1 MEKEILKN
9 GEGDRP
15 HEYWAFAAEAQFKF
29 IVYRETG
36 EILDDSECLCK
47 KMDPPGVMK
56 MLIGKKFKVEIWEK
70 YLRTM
75 KKNERAR
82 FHSSDKEDCLQY
94 VSVSKMLRDIRDGK
108 KAHGCMGALGGHGHA
123 HEHKDELQELLAHP
137 EELTFEFELLHVEK
151 QENHQ
156 TDVWA
161 MNKAEQRE
169 SAPKFKAE
177 GGDFF
182 KAGNYDK
189 AGESYEKALKCID
202 LLMSTELKSDDV
214 QKDEK
219 EKILNNLAECLLR
232 LERWREAE
240 NRATEVLQSS
250 PNNEK
255 ALWRR
260 GKARCQL
267 LEVEGC
273 KSDLENLVKLNPK
286 MESSVQKELSKLDK
300 SLKNRDKSL
309 KNGLKNMF

>member
-1 MEKEILKN
+1 M
-9 GEGDRP
+9 
-15 HEYWAFAAEAQFKF
+15 
-29 IVYRETG
+29 
-36 EILDDSECLCK
+36 
-47 KMDPPGVMK
+47 
-56 MLIGKKFKVEIWEK
+56 
-70 YLRTM
+70 
-75 KKNERAR
+75 
-82 FHSSDKEDCLQY
+82 
-94 VSVSKMLRDIRDGK
+94 
-108 KAHGCMGALGGHGHA
+108 
-123 HEHKDELQELLAHP
+123 
-137 EELTFEFELLHVEK
+137 EK

-189 AGESYEKALKCID
+189 AGESYEKALKCIGNHVTGNWLINYQID

-260 GKARCQL
+260 GKARRQL
-267 LEVEGC
+267 LEVRFIFKGRAVC
-273 KSDLENLVKLNPK
+273 NFKKIFGVFPKLI
-286 MESSVQKELSKLDK
+286 
-300 SLKNRDKSL
+300 
-309 KNGLKNMF
+309 